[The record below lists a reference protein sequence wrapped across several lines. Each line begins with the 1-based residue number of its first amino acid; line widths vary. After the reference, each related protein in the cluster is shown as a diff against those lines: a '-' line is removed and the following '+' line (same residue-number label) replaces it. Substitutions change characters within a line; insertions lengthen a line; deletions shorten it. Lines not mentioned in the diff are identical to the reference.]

1 MAALVFVFLMQGRP
15 PDWPGRAADF
25 LLVQSW
31 WPSSDVYFGGNNGTI
46 YLDTHSVQDDQAADS
61 LSANGA
67 ALDWFFAHAGDQV
80 SGLNGSDVNT
90 LI

>member
-1 MAALVFVFLMQGRP
+1 MDVRTQFAQDFVPLSESAARDPELNLSVCAAL
-15 PDWPGRAADF
+15 
-25 LLVQSW
+25 LVSACNLTYA
-31 WPSSDVYFGGNNGTI
+31 PV
-46 YLDTHSVQDDQAADS
+46 VQDDQAADA